1 MLYLLIK
8 QKTKK
13 TPLNVNKLKNNSLI
27 MMCTPEVGL
36 NLSLWGVFMIEY
48 DKFDF
53 KIKVF
58 QEY

>member
-1 MLYLLIK
+1 
-8 QKTKK
+8 
-13 TPLNVNKLKNNSLI
+13 

-36 NLSLWGVFMIEY
+36 KSIFMGVFMIEY